1 MRDCRSHVYYTLS
14 SFKFSGREASRLAGI
29 DYEVFCHM
37 TGYLYVDVDDPE
49 FKKESK
55 INIGLVLKQNKRN
68 QGIVGYAAKRKNVWM
83 YSKKAV
89 EVAQMYR
96 IKFPEVVEAL
106 SSLDDFKF
114 LSYNELQPKLSEL
127 GKFFL
132 GESPFY

>member
-14 SFKFSGREASRLAGI
+14 LFKFSGREASRLAGI

-127 GKFFL
+127 GKFF
-132 GESPFY
+132 